1 VPRLF
6 LQSVQLL
13 FVLLFLSSCVS
24 TPAPSG
30 DKVARDKIAAA
41 DGWSLKGRVG
51 LKTPQKS
58 GSFNINWTQQGD
70 SFEIYL
76 TSTLGLSIAHLKGSG
91 RGDSRRASIDIPK
104 RGHFEAASA
113 ALLLKDH
120 TGLVIPIESLRY
132 WVRGEPAPEPF
143 YEKKKDF
150 KNQEGF
156 EQRKDILIQSGW
168 AIEYLAYKDELPV
181 RIKLTRGEVSVMLI
195 IKEWKD
201 IKVRKDAK
209 AWEDAT

>member
-1 VPRLF
+1 V
-6 LQSVQLL
+6 QSVQLL
-13 FVLLFLSSCVS
+13 FILLFLSSCVS
-24 TPAPSG
+24 TPELSRG
-30 DKVARDKIAAA
+30 KVVSDKITTTG
-41 DGWSLKGRVG
+41 GWSLKGRVG
-51 LKTPQKS
+51 LKMPQKS
-58 GSFNINWTQQGD
+58 GSFNINWAQQGD
-70 SFEIYL
+70 GFEIYI

-120 TGLVIPIESLRY
+120 TGLVIPIESLQY
-132 WVRGEPAPEPF
+132 WVRGEPAPESIF
-143 YEKKKDF
+143 EKKKDF

-156 EQRKDILIQSGW
+156 EQQKDILIQSGW
-168 AIEYLAYKDELPV
+168 VIEYLAYEDELPV
-181 RIKLTRGEVSVMLI
+181 RIKLARGEVSVMLI

-209 AWEDAT
+209 AWEGTT